1 MINNQLN
8 IFSQSK
14 HTHVLLEQ
22 ERKCP
27 QTLMVHEALT
37 MSLLVNRYSGLLLI
51 KRKKKNKKPTGHL
64 FCFTDQWF
72 FTFLAMS
79 PSLIMCTANNFSS
92 LWPPFDP
99 FNGVF
104 ECTEVLS
111 FNILQFVI
119 IFFNQASQP
128 AGSQFPDGPPAVEAP
143 SPSHWTAR
151 EFPTFSYFM
160 VTICCFLF
168 KESLPSANSRRYL
181 SMFPISSVVLRFQI
195 SRPLNWSLCTL

>member
-1 MINNQLN
+1 MINDQLN

-51 KRKKKNKKPTGHL
+51 KRKKNPTGHL
-64 FCFTDQWF
+64 FFFTDQCF

-79 PSLIMCTANNFSS
+79 PSLIMCTANNFLS

-151 EFPTFSYFM
+151 EFPTFCYFM
-160 VTICCFLF
+160 VTTCFLF

-181 SMFPISSVVLRFQI
+181 SMFLISSVVLRFQI